1 MTASSLIRK
10 GPTMTTHPDT
20 IFHNGK
26 IYTVDADFNVAQ
38 ATSVRDGRFDRVG
51 SDEEL
56 LPTAGDATKLVDLG
70 GRTVI
75 PGLFDSH
82 LHLYMTGMEAPRV
95 PLIDC
100 RSIADV
106 QTAIAER
113 AATTTK
119 GEWIIG
125 RMGWHESLLR
135 ENRMPTRDELDK
147 AAPDNPVFVPRGG
160 HVGSANSA
168 ALALAGIDEATEDP
182 AGGLIVREVG
192 SRKPTGLLLET
203 ASYMLR
209 AVLPPAPPVET
220 EKGLLC
226 DAMALLNSYGI
237 VATMDPGLNAH
248 QIDIYSAL
256 RDEDAL
262 TVRTDLMFRAN
273 NLPDTERGVAY
284 ANFADD
290 EMLRF
295 VGIKFMLDGG
305 VEGALHYDPYQI
317 VPGEQN
323 DPEYRG
329 LSLLPPGGEEEF
341 VECLKLVARAGLQAQ
356 THGVGDAC
364 IDTII
369 RSYIAASQEVPI
381 RDLRW
386 VLMHMHNPT
395 QEVFAR
401 IREADI
407 LVTAQNQ
414 SVLLGA
420 NKVKWWGRSRAEWST
435 PIRRMIDEGLLV
447 GGGTDGP
454 IVPIDPFICM
464 WWMVT
469 RKTLQGDCLGPDQGI
484 TAREALEL
492 YTINN
497 ARIMGVETDRGS
509 IEAGK
514 LADLVVLDR
523 DFLSGEPNAIRDTQA
538 LLTVL
543 GGNVVYGDPAGI
555 YDRQ

>member
-1 MTASSLIRK
+1 
-10 GPTMTTHPDT
+10 MTTPPDT
-20 IFHNGK
+20 IYHNGR
-26 IYTVDADFNVAQ
+26 IYTVDGTFSVVQ
-38 ATSVRDGRFDRVG
+38 AASVRARRFETVG
-51 SDEEL
+51 TDAEVL
-56 LPTAGDATKLVDLG
+56 ATAGENTQLVDLG
-70 GRTVI
+70 GRAVV

-82 LHLYMTGMEAPRV
+82 LHLFTTGMEAPRV

-106 QTAIAER
+106 QAAIAAR
-113 AATTTK
+113 AK
-119 GEWIIG
+119 GTPKGDWIIG

-135 ENRMPTRDELDK
+135 ENRMPTRDELDA

-168 ALALAGIDEATEDP
+168 ALALAGIDENTPDP
-182 AGGLIVREVG
+182 AGGLIVRELDG
-192 SRKPTGLLLET
+192 PRPTGLLLET

-209 AVLPPAPPVET
+209 AALPPVPPPAT
-220 EKGLLC
+220 EKALLR

-237 VATMDPGLNAH
+237 VATMDPGLNEH
-248 QIDIYSAL
+248 QIEIYEDL
-256 RDEDAL
+256 RRENAL

-284 ANFADD
+284 AGFHDD
-290 EMLRF
+290 DMLRF

-305 VEGALHYDPYQI
+305 VEGALHYEPYQI

-329 LSLLPPGGEEEF
+329 LSLLPPGGEAEY
-341 VECLKLVARAGLQAQ
+341 VECLKLAARAGLQVQ
-356 THGVGDAC
+356 THGVGDDC

-369 RSYIAASQEVPI
+369 RSYIAASEDVPT

-401 IREADI
+401 IRQAGI
-407 LVTAQNQ
+407 LVTVQNQ

-420 NKVKWWGRSRAEWST
+420 NKVKWWGRPRAEWST

-484 TAREALEL
+484 TVREALEL

-497 ARIMGVETDRGS
+497 ARIMGVEADRGS

-514 LADLVVLDR
+514 LADLAVLSR
-523 DFLSGEPNAIRDTQA
+523 DFVSGAPDEIRATQT

-543 GGNVVYGDPAGI
+543 GGEVVYGDSSTIAAQSGGI
-555 YDRQ
+555 SG

>member
-1 MTASSLIRK
+1 M
-10 GPTMTTHPDT
+10 THPHT
-20 IFHNGK
+20 IFCNGR
-26 IYTVDADFNVAQ
+26 IYTVDADFSVAQ
-38 ATSVRDGRFDRVG
+38 AASIRDGRFDLVG
-51 SDEEL
+51 SDEEVL
-56 LPTAGDATKLVDLG
+56 ATAGDDTKVVDMG
-70 GRTVI
+70 GRAVI

-95 PLIDC
+95 PLIEC

-106 QTAIAER
+106 QAAIAER
-113 AATTTK
+113 AQKTPK

-135 ENRMPTRDELDK
+135 ENRMPTRDELDA
-147 AAPDNPVFVPRGG
+147 AAPHNPVFVPRGG

-168 ALALAGIDEATEDP
+168 ALALAGIDEDTVDP
-182 AGGLIVREVG
+182 AGGLIVREVE
-192 SRKPTGLLLET
+192 SRRPTGLLLET
-203 ASYMLR
+203 AAYMLR
-209 AVLPPAPPVET
+209 AVLPPPPPPET
-220 EKGLLC
+220 LKTLLR

-237 VATMDPGLNAH
+237 VATMDPGLNAD
-248 QIDIYSAL
+248 QIAIYSAL
-256 RDEDAL
+256 RDEKAV

-273 NLPDTERGVAY
+273 NLGMTESGVT
-284 ANFADD
+284 FADFKDD

-329 LSLLPPGGEEEF
+329 LSLLPPGGEPEF
-341 VECLKLVARAGLQAQ
+341 VECLKLAARAGLQVQ
-356 THGVGDAC
+356 THGVGDDC

-369 RSYIAASQEVPI
+369 RCYIAASREIPI

-395 QEVFAR
+395 EEVFAR
-401 IREADI
+401 IREAGI
-407 LVTAQNQ
+407 LVTVQNQ

-420 NKVKWWGRSRAEWST
+420 NKVKWWGRPRAEWST

-469 RKTLQGDCLGPDQGI
+469 RQTLQGDCLGPRQGI
-484 TAREALEL
+484 TVREALEL

-514 LADLVVLDR
+514 MADLVVLSR
-523 DFLSGEPNAIRDTQA
+523 DFVTGEPNAIRDTQA
-538 LLTVL
+538 LLTLL
-543 GGNVVYGDPAGI
+543 GGKVVHGDIGSVAA
-555 YDRQ
+555 DTALAM

>member
-1 MTASSLIRK
+1 
-10 GPTMTTHPDT
+10 MTTPPDT
-20 IFHNGK
+20 IYHNGR
-26 IYTVDADFNVAQ
+26 IYTVDGTFSVVQ
-38 ATSVRDGRFDRVG
+38 AASVRARRFETVG
-51 SDEEL
+51 TDAEVL
-56 LPTAGDATKLVDLG
+56 ATAGENTQLVDLG
-70 GRTVI
+70 GRAVV

-82 LHLYMTGMEAPRV
+82 LHLFTTGMEAPRV

-106 QTAIAER
+106 QAAIAAR
-113 AATTTK
+113 AK
-119 GEWIIG
+119 GTPKGDWIIG

-135 ENRMPTRDELDK
+135 ENRMPTRDELDA

-168 ALALAGIDEATEDP
+168 ALALAGIDENTPDP
-182 AGGLIVREVG
+182 AGGLIVRELDG
-192 SRKPTGLLLET
+192 PRPTGLLLET

-209 AVLPPAPPVET
+209 AALPPVPPPAT
-220 EKGLLC
+220 EKALLR

-237 VATMDPGLNAH
+237 VATMDPGLNEH
-248 QIDIYSAL
+248 QIEIYEDL
-256 RDEDAL
+256 RRENAL

-284 ANFADD
+284 AGFHDD
-290 EMLRF
+290 DMLRF

-305 VEGALHYDPYQI
+305 VEGALHYEPYQI

-329 LSLLPPGGEEEF
+329 LSLLPPGGEAEY
-341 VECLKLVARAGLQAQ
+341 VECLKLAARAGLQVQ
-356 THGVGDAC
+356 THGVGDDC

-369 RSYIAASQEVPI
+369 RSYIAASEDVPT

-401 IREADI
+401 IRQAGI
-407 LVTAQNQ
+407 LVTVQNQ

-420 NKVKWWGRSRAEWST
+420 NKVKWWGRPRAEWST

-484 TAREALEL
+484 TVREALEL

-497 ARIMGVETDRGS
+497 ARIMGVEADRGS

-514 LADLVVLDR
+514 LADLALLSR
-523 DFLSGEPNAIRDTQA
+523 DFVSGAPDEIRATQT

-543 GGNVVYGDPAGI
+543 GGEVVYGDSSTIAAQSGGI
-555 YDRQ
+555 SG

>member
-1 MTASSLIRK
+1 
-10 GPTMTTHPDT
+10 MTTTPHT
-20 IFHNGK
+20 IFHNAR
-26 IYTVDADFNVAQ
+26 IYTVDADFAVVQ
-38 ATSVRDGRFDRVG
+38 AASIRDGRFDCVG
-51 SDEEL
+51 SDADVL
-56 LPTAGDATKLVDLG
+56 ATAGPDTRRVDLG
-70 GRTVI
+70 GRTVV

-82 LHLYMTGMEAPRV
+82 LHLFMTGMEAPRV

-100 RSIADV
+100 RSVADL
-106 QTAIAER
+106 QAAIAER
-113 AATTTK
+113 ASTTPK

-125 RMGWHESLLR
+125 RMGWHESLLK
-135 ENRMPTRDELDK
+135 ENRMPTRDELDS
-147 AAPDNPVFVPRGG
+147 AAPDHPVFVPRGG

-168 ALALAGIDEATEDP
+168 ALALAGMDETTEDP
-182 AGGLIVREVG
+182 AGGLIVREIG
-192 SRKPTGLLLET
+192 SRRPTGLLLEK
-203 ASYMLR
+203 AVYKLR
-209 AVLPPAPPVET
+209 AVLPPPPPVET
-220 EKGLLC
+220 EKSLLR
-226 DAMALLNSYGI
+226 DAMGLLNSYGI
-237 VATMDPGLNAH
+237 VATMDPGLNPH
-248 QIDIYSAL
+248 QISIYSAL
-256 RDEDAL
+256 RDEKAL

-273 NLPDTERGVAY
+273 NLAETEKGVT
-284 ANFADD
+284 FADFED
-290 EMLRF
+290 DAMLRF

-305 VEGALHYDPYQI
+305 VEGALHYEPYQI

-329 LSLLPPGGEEEF
+329 LSLLPPGGEAEF
-341 VECLKLVARAGLQAQ
+341 VDCLKLAARAGLQVQ
-356 THGVGDAC
+356 THGVGDDC

-369 RSYIAASQEVPI
+369 RSYIAASEDHPI
-381 RDLRW
+381 KDLRW

-420 NKVKWWGRSRAEWST
+420 NKVKWWGRERAEWST

-469 RKTLQGDCLGPDQGI
+469 RQTLQGDCLGPEQGI
-484 TAREALEL
+484 SVREALEL

-497 ARIMGVETDRGS
+497 ARIMGVVADRGS
-509 IEAGK
+509 IKAGK
-514 LADLVVLDR
+514 LADLVVLDQN
-523 DFLSGEPNAIRDTQA
+523 FLECAPDRIRDTKA

-543 GGNVVYGDPAGI
+543 GGDVVYGDLGDVAT
-555 YDRQ
+555 Q